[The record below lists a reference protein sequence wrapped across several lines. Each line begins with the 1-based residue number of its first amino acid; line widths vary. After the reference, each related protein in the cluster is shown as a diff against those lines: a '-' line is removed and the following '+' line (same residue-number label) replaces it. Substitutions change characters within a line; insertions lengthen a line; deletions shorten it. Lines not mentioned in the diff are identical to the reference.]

1 MLIPL
6 RFIRTS
12 QAGRYG
18 NTMIIISII
27 LFLAGL
33 TLVTFSIIC
42 FKKKKIMLG
51 WISALIS
58 MFPLA
63 IGGTLILSYFVI
75 APAFFQ
81 GAEYLQYQQHLQSPD
96 KNHIFVLFYNY
107 SGIGD
112 PSWHVFKFSNDVDAK
127 KIKILAGYTNKL
139 TDEDKKWSS
148 KILMWNWSEAGD
160 QTENPH
166 IEIIKDEYLVFIR
179 GDIYHG
185 LYDIK
190 ADKTLIDDR
199 SPWHTFIYSD
209 EYKAIQIEPTREE
222 RKRLLMAWKK
232 KILHQP
238 ILDIIE
244 SNND

>member
-1 MLIPL
+1 
-6 RFIRTS
+6 
-12 QAGRYG
+12 
-18 NTMIIISII
+18 MIIISII

-96 KNHIFVLFYNY
+96 KNHIFVLFHDY

-127 KIKILAGYTNKL
+127 KTKILAGYTNKL

-148 KILMWNWSEAGD
+148 KMW
-160 QTENPH
+160 
-166 IEIIKDEYLVFIR
+166 L
-179 GDIYHG
+179 
-185 LYDIK
+185 
-190 ADKTLIDDR
+190 
-199 SPWHTFIYSD
+199 
-209 EYKAIQIEPTREE
+209 PT
-222 RKRLLMAWKK
+222 
-232 KILHQP
+232 
-238 ILDIIE
+238 
-244 SNND
+244 